1 MAEDDT
7 EKTEDPSQ
15 KKLDQ
20 ALEQGDVVKSQE
32 VNTWFMLA
40 ASTLALMSFSG
51 SLSHGLS
58 TTMRGLIA
66 NSYSIAV
73 DGHAL
78 VELFRKIMV
87 EVGGACAMS
96 FLVFVIAAVAGN
108 MLQHRLVWSTEGL
121 MPKFS
126 KISPMAGFKRMFG
139 TQAWVNFGKG
149 LIKLVLIGTVLS
161 MLMWPRR
168 TEMESLISTDPV
180 VLLPYTRSLSLS
192 MFGYVVAIMAVIAA
206 ADYLFMYMTW
216 MQRQRMSLQELKEE
230 YKQSEGDPIV
240 KGKIRQLRQ
249 QRARQRMMQ
258 DVPKASVIITNPTH
272 YAIALQYDQGMG
284 APICVAKGMDNI
296 ALKIREIAGKHDIP
310 IMENPPLARA
320 LHATVDVGQE
330 IPPDHYKAV
339 AEIIGIVMKLRRGR
353 R

>member
-1 MAEDDT
+1 MA
-7 EKTEDPSQ
+7 
-15 KKLDQ
+15 
-20 ALEQGDVVKSQE
+20 
-32 VNTWFMLA
+32 
-40 ASTLALMSFSG
+40 
-51 SLSHGLS
+51 
-58 TTMRGLIA
+58 
-66 NSYSIAV
+66 
-73 DGHAL
+73 
-78 VELFRKIMV
+78 
-87 EVGGACAMS
+87 
-96 FLVFVIAAVAGN
+96 FLVFVIAAIAGN
-108 MLQHRLVWSTEGL
+108 ILQHRFVWSTEGL
-121 MPKFS
+121 TPKFS
-126 KISPMAGFKRMFG
+126 KISPAAGLKRMFG
-139 TQAWVNFGKG
+139 KQGWMNFIKG
-149 LIKLVLIGTVLS
+149 LLKLVLLGTVLT

-168 TEMESLISTDPV
+168 KEMEGLVTADVAS
-180 VLLPYTRSLSLS
+180 LLPYTKAVSLS
-192 MFGYVVAIMAVIAA
+192 MFGYVVAIMAIIAA
-206 ADYLFMYMTW
+206 ADYLFQYMTW

-249 QRARQRMMQ
+249 QKARQRMMQ

-272 YAIALQYDQGMG
+272 YAVALQYDQGMG
-284 APICVAKGMDNI
+284 APVCVAKGMDNI